1 MERVQF
7 QQEQMLAELKDLVQK
22 GLFTQK
28 EIKQIMQKR
37 TAFETALVRRIP
49 KKSDF
54 LRYAAY
60 EMGLEALRRKRVE
73 RLKQGPQP
81 PSVSD
86 FALVRRQFHIF
97 ERALKKFKNDVGLWT
112 QYMQVAKR
120 EGART
125 LVGRISARA
134 LQLHPNVPALYILA
148 AAHELEHLS
157 PSSAR
162 ALLQR
167 GIRLN
172 ADSVEMWRE
181 YVKMELGFVESMRR
195 RWGVLGIDV
204 DEGTDKGK
212 GKARE
217 ADVAG
222 NERTAAKMGNEEI
235 DKMEVD
241 AKDEGEDGEAARRE
255 IMNGAIVRSVISSAV
270 KALPQI
276 SLFTSLHELLA
287 TYPCPQSLRN
297 ALLDHLFA
305 LLHST
310 LPLDPSA
317 IKLSATRA
325 LTPGL
330 DGEALIDALKSANE
344 QLAHAV
350 RNRGEGHAGEAL
362 AVLYAEFVQEWCSK
376 DIDESLKGYLI
387 TSLQLLAQRASPA
400 PSPALLAAT
409 IRLLTSHHQALRMHL
424 PPSGSTSEKV
434 LRFARKHT
442 AKDRTIARASAA
454 VWLARLDAEWV
465 LGSADGAQSAWDEA
479 RGAVEGEG
487 LEHVWMWGVDRAE
500 ASDVRAEE
508 RVRILEVRAL
518 LGFTFMLGSR
528 VRLAGLTRS
537 REFAAKSTSTVPPA
551 VVAVVDARAARV
563 RHIAQGYLPS
573 ARVWQGVFAQEA
585 AAAEQMAA
593 RSAPDALDRVLAT
606 VYEQWRQKDGV
617 GATVE
622 WARWLLAH
630 GRALEAKDVVLRAGS
645 WLASGDAREVERRWK
660 MVVDAPES
668 EE

>member
-287 TYPCPQSLRN
+287 TYPCPQSLRD

-344 QLAHAV
+344 QLADAV

-376 DIDESLKGYLI
+376 DIDESLVRTTFRLI
-387 TSLQLLAQRASPA
+387 SSSAIRDA
-400 PSPALLAAT
+400 PLT
-409 IRLLTSHHQALRMHL
+409 ITPHCR
-424 PPSGSTSEKV
+424 PSY
-434 LRFARKHT
+434 FAC
-442 AKDRTIARASAA
+442 
-454 VWLARLDAEWV
+454 
-465 LGSADGAQSAWDEA
+465 
-479 RGAVEGEG
+479 
-487 LEHVWMWGVDRAE
+487 
-500 ASDVRAEE
+500 
-508 RVRILEVRAL
+508 
-518 LGFTFMLGSR
+518 
-528 VRLAGLTRS
+528 LTRS
-537 REFAAKSTSTVPPA
+537 HS
-551 VVAVVDARAARV
+551 
-563 RHIAQGYLPS
+563 
-573 ARVWQGVFAQEA
+573 
-585 AAAEQMAA
+585 
-593 RSAPDALDRVLAT
+593 
-606 VYEQWRQKDGV
+606 
-617 GATVE
+617 
-622 WARWLLAH
+622 
-630 GRALEAKDVVLRAGS
+630 
-645 WLASGDAREVERRWK
+645 RRT
-660 MVVDAPES
+660 MRCIPVN
-668 EE
+668 